1 MDIIKKIKSILG
13 FGEGHERTMKA
24 RKNITGSF
32 IVQALT
38 ILISFIQVPMTIGY
52 LNPVKYGVWITLSS
66 LVGWL
71 SFFNVGLGNGLR
83 NKFTEA
89 VTLGD
94 KKLAKVYVSTTY
106 GYIAVFV
113 TVVFIVFFGLN
124 FFIDWNDIL
133 NINSGTISAY
143 ELLILALTMVF
154 IFCVRLVVKLI
165 ATILTADQ
173 KSAEAAMVNLIG
185 NVLGLLLLFYIVNFT
200 KGSML
205 YLVIAISGS
214 PIFVFLLYSIWLF
227 NDRYKDYRP
236 SIASI
241 DYKQA
246 NGLFKIGMKFFV
258 IQISTVL
265 LLQTNN
271 IIISQMFGPE
281 QVTPFNISYKYFSI
295 TMMGFSII
303 INPFWSAFT
312 EAWVKKEMEW
322 IKKTMK
328 RLLVLWGWLFILGI
342 IMLVVSNLV
351 FKLWIG
357 DKIIVPFSLSV
368 IVCFWVLFSSLNLAF
383 SNFLN
388 GVGILKLQLIIV
400 IISSIINIP
409 LSVLLGRYWGIDGV
423 IMANLI
429 LAFVQAIIMPIQ
441 YYKIINNKAEGVWG
455 E

>member
-1 MDIIKKIKSILG
+1 
-13 FGEGHERTMKA
+13 
-24 RKNITGSF
+24 
-32 IVQALT
+32 
-38 ILISFIQVPMTIGY
+38 
-52 LNPVKYGVWITLSS
+52 
-66 LVGWL
+66 
-71 SFFNVGLGNGLR
+71 
-83 NKFTEA
+83 
-89 VTLGD
+89 
-94 KKLAKVYVSTTY
+94 
-106 GYIAVFV
+106 
-113 TVVFIVFFGLN
+113 
-124 FFIDWNDIL
+124 
-133 NINSGTISAY
+133 
-143 ELLILALTMVF
+143 
-154 IFCVRLVVKLI
+154 
-165 ATILTADQ
+165 
-173 KSAEAAMVNLIG
+173 
-185 NVLGLLLLFYIVNFT
+185 
-200 KGSML
+200 ML